1 VVLVLPVG
9 QLTSCSFYAVKN
21 QGFKQMSE
29 AKRKEALTTMLK
41 EAQKIP
47 GASMFTGEYSFTL
60 ALPDVC
66 EDGVKR
72 TAREYIVYLLGRDI
86 DSALAELQTVGVS
99 ITYSFTDDQFKITV
113 TKPG

>member
-1 VVLVLPVG
+1 
-9 QLTSCSFYAVKN
+9 
-21 QGFKQMSE
+21 
-29 AKRKEALTTMLK
+29 MLK

-47 GASMFTGEYSFTL
+47 GASMFIGEYSFTL

-66 EDGVKR
+66 EDGVTR
-72 TAREYIVYLLGRDI
+72 TAREYIVYLLGQDI
-86 DSALAELQTVGVS
+86 ETAVAELQTDGVK